1 MDGAQAL
8 FDHFHHLVRSV
19 SPRITTGKRDRGY
32 WDALEIGGEVIEV
45 DTTGVAGVDYD
56 AICERI
62 RAAL

>member
-1 MDGAQAL
+1 MARRPCSITSITWC
-8 FDHFHHLVRSV
+8 RSV

-45 DTTGVAGVDYD
+45 DTTDFAGIDYD

>member
-1 MDGAQAL
+1 MA
-8 FDHFHHLVRSV
+8 RRPCSTT
-19 SPRITTGKRDRGY
+19 SITAGKRDRGY